1 MKIDVTNFK
10 SDTARRDYLKEQI
23 TRICYNALVAELG
36 EEFCRYLTNE
46 IEVMPDDDT
55 SVTIAKNRVVAEC
68 ADTVD
73 KDGYGVGIIAE
84 LNVTI
89 KKWNP
94 TYSKKEGVT
103 HSPVTLDDI
112 DLAIEIAEK
121 KAQEKAEKTRIAN
134 EKKEKKIA
142 ADKAQREKRSKG
154 K

>member
-10 SDTARRDYLKEQI
+10 TDTARRDYLKEKV
-23 TRICYNALVAELG
+23 TKICYNALVTEFG
-36 EEFCRYLTNE
+36 EDFCRYLTNE
-46 IEVMPDDDT
+46 IEVMPDEDT
-55 SVTIAKNRVVAEC
+55 SVTIGKNRVVAEC

-94 TYSKKEGVT
+94 TYSKKEQVT

-121 KAQEKAEKTRIAN
+121 KARIAN

-142 ADKAQREKRSKG
+142 ADKARREKRAKG
-154 K
+154 E